1 MERKKL
7 ISRIDRAHT
16 TPEQQAAIDHH
27 IEQGYRITN
36 MKETLLHS
44 VVSFTSLEEG
54 SYAVDK
60 ALKEKIGN
68 RAKILFGYAISSGNE
83 CPICGNYFKWVLEDQ
98 LGIKDFDHFEFTD
111 EEMELLDFAAAHLWR
126 IREWIL
132 SFQSV
137 WHLSQLM
144 AYDFLPLSILVNTDL
159 FFASNT

>member
-60 ALKEKIGN
+60 ALKEKDRKPGKDPLWLCDFFRKRMPDLRKLFQMGAGGSAGN
-68 RAKILFGYAISSGNE
+68 QGL
-83 CPICGNYFKWVLEDQ
+83 
-98 LGIKDFDHFEFTD
+98 
-111 EEMELLDFAAAHLWR
+111 
-126 IREWIL
+126 
-132 SFQSV
+132 
-137 WHLSQLM
+137 
-144 AYDFLPLSILVNTDL
+144 
-159 FFASNT
+159 

>member
-68 RAKILFGYAISSGNE
+68 RAKILFGYAISAETISNG
-83 CPICGNYFKWVLEDQ
+83 C
-98 LGIKDFDHFEFTD
+98 
-111 EEMELLDFAAAHLWR
+111 WR
-126 IREWIL
+126 ISWESRIL
-132 SFQSV
+132 TILNLPMKRWSF
-137 WHLSQLM
+137 
-144 AYDFLPLSILVNTDL
+144 SILQQL
-159 FFASNT
+159 W

>member
-83 CPICGNYFKWVLEDQ
+83 CPSCGNYFKWAVP
-98 LGIKDFDHFEFTD
+98 HT
-111 EEMELLDFAAAHLWR
+111 HLTLPTNCT
-126 IREWIL
+126 EWI
-132 SFQSV
+132 SV
-137 WHLSQLM
+137 VAGSLKRQ
-144 AYDFLPLSILVNTDL
+144 
-159 FFASNT
+159 